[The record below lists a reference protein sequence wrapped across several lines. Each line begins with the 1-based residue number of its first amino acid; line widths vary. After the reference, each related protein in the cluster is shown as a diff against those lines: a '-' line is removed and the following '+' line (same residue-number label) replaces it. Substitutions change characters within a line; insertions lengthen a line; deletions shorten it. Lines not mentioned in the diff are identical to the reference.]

1 MGRMKRQTTG
11 KAGNYIVHFENLLLS
26 RHSLKVVLYC
36 RVSRCW
42 QSENGNLKSQNVYL
56 EKTIQRY
63 RKKND
68 CNIHITTTFKEV
80 ASGWEDDRTRLID
93 AARTAKACNAV
104 LVAESTCRFLRSAR
118 FHSNKKPGVL
128 PTIYE
133 YESLVNDTQGV
144 TLATI
149 MPPDTAWKDI
159 KGFQAKRGQRSR
171 NSHGGRPRDK
181 YPGYKNDRRT
191 KYLKQ
196 VLQYDQK
203 GLSIADIVRKTNIP
217 RSTISDWIKTA

>member
-11 KAGNYIVHFENLLLS
+11 KAGDYIAHFENLLPS
-26 RHSLKVVLYC
+26 RPGLKVVLYC

-42 QSENGNLKSQNVYL
+42 QSKNGNLKSQNEYL
-56 EKTIQRY
+56 KKTIQRY

-68 CNIHITTTFKEV
+68 CNIHITTTFEEV
-80 ASGWEDDRTRLID
+80 ASGWENDRTQLID
-93 AARTAKACNAV
+93 AARTAKVCNAV
-104 LVAESTCRFLRSAR
+104 LVAESTCRFLRSDR
-118 FHSNKKPGVL
+118 FHSNKRPNVL

-133 YESLVNDTQGV
+133 YENLVTDTQGV

-159 KGFQAKRGQRSR
+159 KGFQARRGQHSRS
-171 NSHGGRPRDK
+171 NYGGRPKDK
-181 YPGYKNDRRT
+181 YSGYKNDRRT

-196 VLQYDQK
+196 VRQYYRK